1 MTETT
6 QCTLPIVTLSN
17 GLRVANFCSPHIF
30 EFEDGSVLGQRSKEW
45 ADRVRANIEDTVIE
59 ERHGI
64 NLIGVS
70 ITCSGAAMLELK
82 SLAMSGTD
90 DFDLLILPLMM
101 CQALARIPV
110 KTIRVW
116 FGDNTDDI
124 MSKVVSI
131 RRTGRGGPISIDK
144 FCVQ

>member
-1 MTETT
+1 MTVVSQE
-6 QCTLPIVTLSN
+6 TLPIVKLSN

-30 EFEDGSVLGQRSKEW
+30 EFEDGSVLGQRSQEW
-45 ADRVRANIEDTVIE
+45 ANRVKANIEDTVIE

-64 NLIGVS
+64 NLIAVS

-82 SLAMSGTD
+82 SLAMKGTD
-90 DFDLLILPLMM
+90 DFELLILPLMM

-110 KTIRVW
+110 PQIRAW
-116 FGDNTDDI
+116 FGDKTDDI
-124 MSKVVSI
+124 MSKIVSI
-131 RRTGRGGPISIDK
+131 RRVGRGGPTSIDK